1 MNRTQWTYE
10 KVVKG
15 IKEVMKTLDID
26 RMPSRSEIEMVTGNT
41 SLANKVYRTGGY
53 RAWAEEL
60 GLSLKECETQKGND
74 WEFKIME
81 ELLSTGYEVEKM
93 STKHPYD
100 LLVENFIKIDVK
112 VSSYYKGKNYQYH
125 TFNLG
130 KTHHN
135 CDIFILVGL
144 DDEGKAVKRL
154 IIPSKFLMGKKQIS
168 VGLTSEYDKFNERCD
183 YIDKYIDFYKE
194 L

>member
-1 MNRTQWTYE
+1 MQWSYE
-10 KVVKG
+10 K
-15 IKEVMKTLDID
+15 IIEEIERVMDTLKIN
-26 RMPSRSEIEMVTGNT
+26 RMPSQSEIKMVTGNT
-41 SLANKVYRTGGY
+41 CLTNKIAKTGGY
-53 RAWAEEL
+53 RVWAKEL
-60 GLSLKECETQKGND
+60 GLNLKDSETQKGND

-112 VSSYYKGKNYQYH
+112 VSSYYKGETYQYH
-125 TFNLG
+125 TFNLE

-144 DDEGKAVKRL
+144 DDEGKVVKRL

-168 VGLTSEYDKFNERCD
+168 VGLTSKYDKFNERCD